1 MPSPRTTSTVSVI
14 IPVRDD
20 AGFLRECLQAL
31 AAQTVAPLEIIV
43 VDNASSDA
51 TADVAREFGARVIT
65 QRELGIPISSA
76 TGYDAARGSILARLD
91 SDSVPHERWVETVV
105 EILDAHPEAVAVTG
119 SGVLTDPDGE
129 EHHGFGSVYFG
140 WYFALVRLALAHEAM
155 FGSAMALRRWAWQR
169 ITDDVCRHDARV
181 HDDMDLSM
189 HLPPQAVILRDERLT
204 LEVSARPGD
213 SVTSMAQR
221 VWRGFYTLGV
231 HYPRELPPIR
241 WLRADRVHGRRLFS
255 VPPLS
260 RFSKNPLVNGAAT
273 RREAGEHVGA
283 ASTRGAGRI
292 SDSTA
297 A

>member
-1 MPSPRTTSTVSVI
+1 MTDHRRPTPAARPAPADVSVI

-31 AAQTVAPLEIIV
+31 AAQTVAPVEVIV

-51 TADVAREFGARVIT
+51 TAEVAREFGAGVIT

-76 TGYDAARGSILARLD
+76 TGYDAARGRILARVD
-91 SDSVPHERWVETVV
+91 SDSVPHARWVETVV

-119 SGVLTDPDGE
+119 EGRLVDDNGDELE
-129 EHHGFGSVYFG
+129 AFGSVYFG
-140 WYFALVRLALAHEAM
+140 WYFALVRLALAHEAL

-169 ITDDVCRHDARV
+169 VSDDVCRHDARV

-189 HLPPQAVILRDERLT
+189 HLPPQAIILRDARLT
-204 LEVSARPGD
+204 LDVSARPGD
-213 SVTSMAQR
+213 SVTSMAKR

-260 RFSKNPLVNGAAT
+260 RFSKA
-273 RREAGEHVGA
+273 R
-283 ASTRGAGRI
+283 ST
-292 SDSTA
+292 TA